1 MLKVRAC
8 VRGPSNLR
16 GGARSY
22 AGLSNSASRSGRKPY
37 ARVSTDTRLAKSSFY
52 ALLAVI
58 SANSRARLAAL
69 RAAFLSS

>member
-1 MLKVRAC
+1 MLKVRAG

-16 GGARSY
+16 DGGRSY

-37 ARVSTDTRLAKSSFY
+37 ARVSTGTRLAKSSSY